1 MADWVLAA
9 ERAYVAAAT
18 APGSPTGAVETASEG
33 VGEPSTTASAAAFS
47 ALRTALT
54 AFHLPG
60 PASVAAYAFAAAGA
74 VSSRYL
80 AVGTP
85 RSFGVIVDGGTVD
98 ALALAIADAGSAPG
112 AAVVAGAALAL
123 TAHRTWFAP
132 RDIRCATATGPG
144 DAAAHLAACVSGR
157 VTSLDEALACDI
169 VSVHTRDLVITARH
183 IRRGTHLIV
192 ATAAL
197 VDPDLRALAAV
208 TRDADL
214 PALAAGFVD
223 GRQLDEITIFI
234 AG

>member
-18 APGSPTGAVETASEG
+18 GGAP
-33 VGEPSTTASAAAFS
+33 
-47 ALRTALT
+47 
-54 AFHLPG
+54 
-60 PASVAAYAFAAAGA
+60 VAATSDHAYAAAGA

-85 RSFGVIVDGGTVD
+85 RSFGLIFATN
-98 ALALAIADAGSAPG
+98 
-112 AAVVAGAALAL
+112 AAAAALAL

-132 RDIRCATATGPG
+132 RDIRCAGP
-144 DAAAHLAACVSGR
+144 AAAALAELGR
-157 VTSLDEALACDI
+157 ATSLDEALACDI
-169 VSVHTRDLVITARH
+169 VSVHTTDLRITPHH

-192 ATAAL
+192 PSAAVL
-197 VDPDLRALAAV
+197 DPDLCTLATV
-208 TRDADL
+208 TRHADL

-234 AG
+234 ADGRLQ

>member
-9 ERAYVAAAT
+9 ERGYVAAAT
-18 APGSPTGAVETASEG
+18 A
-33 VGEPSTTASAAAFS
+33 GEATTTSAAAFS

-60 PASVAAYAFAAAGA
+60 PASVADYAYAAAGA
-74 VSSRYL
+74 VSSHYL

-85 RSFGVIVDGGTVD
+85 RSFGVVLDSGMIDTRA
-98 ALALAIADAGSAPG
+98 ALSIADAPSAPG
-112 AAVVAGAALAL
+112 GALIASATLSL